1 MKVLVVEDD
10 KKLSRFLDRVL
21 TEEGYEVDLAVTG
34 TEALEKA
41 KNDGYDVVLLDWMLP
56 EVDGLTICRELRT
69 RGSLAP
75 VLMLTARGETH
86 DRVEGLN
93 SGADDYLVKPFEVEE
108 LVARVRALVRRSAGV
123 AKLRCGDIEIDR
135 VGHRALMKGVPL
147 SLTGREYDLLVHLMH
162 HVDNV
167 VTRADLLAKVWET
180 NFDPGSNL
188 IEVHVSRLREK
199 LGEHAW
205 MIETVRGAGYR
216 LRSREAA

>member
-10 KKLSRFLDRVL
+10 KKLSRFLERVL
-21 TEEGYEVDLAVTG
+21 TEEGYEVDLAITG

-41 KNDGYDVVLLDWMLP
+41 NGDGYDVVLLDWMLP
-56 EVDGLTICRELRT
+56 EVDGLTICRQLRAN
-69 RGSLAP
+69 GSLAP

-162 HVDNV
+162 HVDIV